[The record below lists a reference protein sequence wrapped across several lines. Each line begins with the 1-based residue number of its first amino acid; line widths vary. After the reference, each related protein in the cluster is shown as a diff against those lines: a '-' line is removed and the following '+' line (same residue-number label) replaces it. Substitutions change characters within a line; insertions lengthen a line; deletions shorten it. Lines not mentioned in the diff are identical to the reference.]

1 MIYSALLKYG
11 YSNFKLEVLE
21 YCDSEVLLSKEQ
33 EYLDIY
39 CPEYNILKKAGSS
52 LGFTHSAETIAKFK
66 EISQNRIY
74 SEERKAKFAALNQ
87 DRSKELQER
96 RAQLLNL
103 NISKGHPIE
112 VINVST
118 NQKTFYPSIRQA
130 ASELDVAPISIRRV
144 LISKKLLKGT
154 YKISK
159 KDASK

>member
-1 MIYSALLKYG
+1 M
-11 YSNFKLEVLE
+11 
-21 YCDSEVLLSKEQ
+21 
-33 EYLDIY
+33 
-39 CPEYNILKKAGSS
+39 
-52 LGFTHSAETIAKFK
+52 
-66 EISQNRIY
+66 
-74 SEERKAKFAALNQ
+74 
-87 DRSKELQER
+87 
-96 RAQLLNL
+96 LNL